1 VLKSFANLQPGV
13 TEIHV
18 QPCIDTPEIRALGG
32 VASGWIDDYELV
44 VNDASL
50 RDAIASSG
58 AVMIGYRALR
68 DAMRA

>member
-1 VLKSFANLQPGV
+1 
-13 TEIHV
+13 
-18 QPCIDTPEIRALGG
+18 

-44 VNDASL
+44 VNDTSL
-50 RDAIASSG
+50 RDAIASSR